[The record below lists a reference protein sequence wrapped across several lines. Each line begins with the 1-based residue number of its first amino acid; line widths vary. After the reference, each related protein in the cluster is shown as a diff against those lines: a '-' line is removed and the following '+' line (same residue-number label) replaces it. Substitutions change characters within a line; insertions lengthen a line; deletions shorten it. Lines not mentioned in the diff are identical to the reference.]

1 MLSKDKLYEILEEID
16 GKGYKAYKG
25 IENQIYDFNYFQ
37 LTIPH
42 VQGDPFA
49 TPSKVFIN
57 IKQEEA
63 KFPVWL
69 FGKKIRIHAT

>member
-1 MLSKDKLYEILEEID
+1 MERDIKPIKVLKI
-16 GKGYKAYKG
+16 
-25 IENQIYDFNYFQ
+25 NNYFQ

-69 FGKKIRIHAT
+69 FGKKIRIHTT